1 MSEVRG
7 ITGVVSPDRATKDDA
22 RLGLRML
29 RDGTPLSAEWLAGLQ
44 MEGRGFIANAGTVT
58 SPITFGAGSIDSTE
72 PDLGLTIAANTRWI
86 IPYSIQ
92 VVFETFGTTLLL
104 EGMAAAGTG
113 LVLGTDTDVTPVSV
127 RTHSQYTSQA
137 SVGVASAADGLHLV
151 GAAIR
156 HLADHR
162 TSDAGFGPGGL
173 RECAGR
179 YGLHHRGLCRA
190 AV

>member
-137 SVGVASAADGLHLV
+137 SVGVASNADATYFTANSFEFWRFGHNKIV
-151 GAAIR
+151 DIAT
-156 HLADHR
+156 ADDDS
-162 TSDAGFGPGGL
+162 TAPQTVFTWSALESGI
-173 RECAGR
+173 
-179 YGLHHRGLCRA
+179 
-190 AV
+190 